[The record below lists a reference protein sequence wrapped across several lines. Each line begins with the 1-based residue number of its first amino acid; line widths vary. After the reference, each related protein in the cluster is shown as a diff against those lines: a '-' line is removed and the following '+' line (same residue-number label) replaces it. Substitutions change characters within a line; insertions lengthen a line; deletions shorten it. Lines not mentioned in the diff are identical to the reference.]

1 MPLNQIV
8 SYIVVFVIG
17 CIFGFTACSVIVC
30 ARIDKLEGGNDEE

>member
-1 MPLNQIV
+1 MPLNHIV

-30 ARIDKLEGGNDEE
+30 ARIDELEGRSDEE